1 MHFHVRVIK
10 NMNVFIPNKISKFI
24 KLNKFKNV
32 KKLTKL
38 TRLYREFALS
48 QLSIRFP
55 SVYESN
61 KGIM

>member
-1 MHFHVRVIK
+1 
-10 NMNVFIPNKISKFI
+10 MNVFIPNKISKFI